1 MKRLGKGQRGMA
13 TIEVALIMP
22 LLAAL
27 LYVLVEGGNTIRVYS
42 ALTEASR
49 AAARQVVM
57 TGNETNVQDVV
68 RSLITAV
75 PPQGVTATL
84 VRDNAKGMI
93 TVEVNYGYRSLFTTN
108 PASGDPHDALYTL
121 TARTS
126 MPLP

>member
-1 MKRLGKGQRGMA
+1 MRETSKRQYGMA

-42 ALTEASR
+42 ALSEASR

-57 TGNETNVQDVV
+57 TGDEAGVQDIV
-68 RSLITAV
+68 RSLVTIIPA
-75 PPQGVTATL
+75 QNVTARL
-84 VRDNAKGMI
+84 IRDNAKGMV
-93 TVEVNYGYRSLFTTN
+93 TVEVSYGYRSLFTAN